1 MPAALLKVMKRV
13 MAGEYSREL
22 SVKVSHAHRQQAAL
36 GFHQGGPA
44 NYGLR
49 RAVIGSD
56 GAQKVVM
63 ERRQAKNLQT
73 DKVVLVPGPDDE
85 IEVVRSIFKLYVND
99 RLSFKEI
106 ATRLNQ
112 RGLRN
117 GLGNV

>member
-1 MPAALLKVMKRV
+1 
-13 MAGEYSREL
+13 
-22 SVKVSHAHRQQAAL
+22 
-36 GFHQGGPA
+36 
-44 NYGLR
+44 
-49 RAVIGSD
+49 
-56 GAQKVVM
+56 M